1 MYVLRGIYVC
11 VIHILYI
18 RIYQLIYICIDC
30 TPANLRATQH
40 VSTMYSCMNAI
51 SLTIPHITK
60 HVVLVKH
67 RSKQQHCDCSN
78 ITILTMRTRCLPS
91 SSPACRALVT
101 PLWFLWWF
109 LLVFIV
115 MMMMIV
121 ILVVI
126 VIVIVFAITYGIFP
140 YVISVLASYF

>member
-1 MYVLRGIYVC
+1 MCVC

-18 RIYQLIYICIDC
+18 RIYQLIYIYICIDC
-30 TPANLRATQH
+30 TPANLRATKH